1 MISVEEEDAGTR
13 STRQRLSF
21 AADHLR
27 WWLDA
32 FVAPTVFN
40 IVWITHCAL
49 QGQIRRVRLLQS
61 QYKNTTASAWHYLP
75 ANVRSMPAVGLRCSA
90 YVSLNQSDP
99 APAARPSTRN
109 SLSSAILKLQ
119 RDRLSR
125 ESQQAPALTSSGK
138 SKIIIKT
145 VSSSSPSTLSLTP
158 DYFMHKRS
166 ANVNEL
172 ISLRF
177 WNSQGF
183 EMLSGSWVSEWVSV
197 WLILTS
203 PAGNT
208 HNILLTVYR

>member
-1 MISVEEEDAGTR
+1 MNYP
-13 STRQRLSF
+13 LC
-21 AADHLR
+21 
-27 WWLDA
+27 
-32 FVAPTVFN
+32 
-40 IVWITHCAL
+40 ITGPN
-49 QGQIRRVRLLQS
+49 QESERVRLLQS

-119 RDRLSR
+119 HDRLSR

-145 VSSSSPSTLSLTP
+145 ASSSSRSTLTLTP
-158 DYFMHKRS
+158 DYFTRKHS

-183 EMLSGSWVSEWVSV
+183 EMLSGSWVSEC
-197 WLILTS
+197 LADI
-203 PAGNT
+203 
-208 HNILLTVYR
+208 NISSWKHTQYSAHSLQIAW